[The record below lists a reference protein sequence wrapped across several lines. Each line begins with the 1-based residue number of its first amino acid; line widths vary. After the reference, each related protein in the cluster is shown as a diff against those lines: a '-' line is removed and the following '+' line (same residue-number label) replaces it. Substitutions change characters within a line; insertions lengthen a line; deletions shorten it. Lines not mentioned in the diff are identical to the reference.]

1 MISAGTVLAL
11 LSGLWLSTGTANAS
25 GAAVAG
31 VSDWGRR
38 PGQRI
43 AVPAYWAPG
52 SEGGATLE
60 RLAAAAPQVAIAIVN
75 GPQGGPPVPFDPA
88 TAETIRTLHAAGI
101 RVLGYVDTGYL
112 GRTGLTTTR
121 VNPGSTEIADWREQ
135 ARLDARTW
143 SSQYGLFG
151 LGGVFLDQAL
161 STCGTAAGDTSYV
174 RVYRQLAD
182 AVRDIHRQA
191 FVAVN
196 PGTDTEEC
204 YARVADTIVIF
215 ENTYL
220 EYLRWTPPSWVRRY
234 PASKFWHLVHA
245 APTQVEMRTAMA
257 LSRQRGAGYVYV
269 TDDTIDPTGSPWD
282 TLPPQ
287 RYWADELGQL
297 STCTSTSFS
306 NRNSCLRNDTSYSCP
321 G

>member
-1 MISAGTVLAL
+1 
-11 LSGLWLSTGTANAS
+11 
-25 GAAVAG
+25 
-31 VSDWGRR
+31 
-38 PGQRI
+38 
-43 AVPAYWAPG
+43 VPAYWAPG

-75 GPQGGPPVPFDPA
+75 GPQSGPPASFDPA
-88 TAETIRTLHAAGI
+88 TAETIRTLHTAGI

-121 VNPGSTEIADWREQ
+121 VNRGSTEIADWREQ

-143 SSQYGLFG
+143 STQYGRSG

-161 STCGTAAGDTSYV
+161 STCGIAAGDTSYV

-182 AVRDIHRQA
+182 GVRDIHRRA
-191 FVAVN
+191 FVALN
-196 PGTDTEEC
+196 PGTGTEEC

-220 EYLRWTPPSWVRRY
+220 EYLRWTPPDWVRRY
-234 PASKFWHLVHA
+234 PAGKFWHLVHA

-287 RYWADELGQL
+287 QYWADELGQVR
-297 STCTSTSFS
+297 T
-306 NRNSCLRNDTSYSCP
+306 RW
-321 G
+321 

>member
-1 MISAGTVLAL
+1 MWTSSGRAMIATGTVLVL
-11 LSGLWLSTGTANAS
+11 LGGLWLGTGTANAS
-25 GAAVAG
+25 RPEAAAAG
-31 VSDWGRR
+31 VSDGGWR
-38 PGQRI
+38 PQQRI
-43 AVPAYWAPG
+43 AVPAYWEPG
-52 SEGGATLE
+52 SDGGATLQ

-75 GPQGGPPVPFDPA
+75 GPQDGPPVPFDPA
-88 TAETIRTLHAAGI
+88 TAEAIRTLRAAGI

-121 VNPGSTEIADWREQ
+121 VNPGSTEIADWRDQ
-135 ARLDARTW
+135 ARLDAQTW
-143 SSQYGLFG
+143 STHYGRFG

-174 RVYRQLAD
+174 RVYWQLAN
-182 AVRDIHRQA
+182 AVRDIRPRA

-220 EYLRWTPPSWVRRY
+220 EYLRWTPPSWVHRY
-234 PASKFWHLVHA
+234 RAGKFWHLVHA
-245 APTQVEMRTAMA
+245 APTQLEMRTAMA

-269 TDDTIDPTGSPWD
+269 TDDTIDSTGSPWD

-287 RYWADELGQL
+287 EYWANELRQV
-297 STCTSTSFS
+297 SRSH
-306 NRNSCLRNDTSYSCP
+306 R
-321 G
+321 